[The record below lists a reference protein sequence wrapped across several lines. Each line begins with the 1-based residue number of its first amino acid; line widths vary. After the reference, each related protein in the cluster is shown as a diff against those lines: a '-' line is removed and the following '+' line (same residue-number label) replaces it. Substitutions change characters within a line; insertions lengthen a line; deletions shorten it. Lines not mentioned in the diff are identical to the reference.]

1 MKKTLLL
8 TALMLCGAIQLPA
21 RQLTPE
27 EALQRANAGRIVPA
41 SVAEKLSFTATHN
54 AKALYYVFDNSNG
67 NGFTIVSAD
76 DVAAPILGYSD
87 TGKFDAENIPSN
99 MKAFLADYETEIA
112 WAIENGT
119 STYSTITPMAAKS
132 EIKPLVTT
140 LWDQGSPYNA
150 LCPEDSYGKSYTG
163 CVATAMAQIMNYHEW
178 PVKGTGSNSYI
189 PSKLSNSS
197 SISETQTANFGETTY
212 DWANMVDTYTGNET
226 EAQKD
231 AVATLMYHCGV
242 SAFMIYSSSA
252 SGASS
257 IDAMMALI
265 NNFDYDKSISYH
277 IRNNYHITEWENM
290 IYENLANVGPVY
302 YDGENNEGGHA
313 FVCDGYKDGYFH
325 INWGWSGLSNG
336 YFRLSAL
343 NPNSQGAGGT
353 SAGYN
358 IGQGVL
364 LNIQK
369 NKGGTATP
377 MIICDGDFKASP
389 KNSSKTS
396 GILTFSTGGANGF
409 ANYSTFD
416 LENVKFGIKLV
427 SSSNDVSYLSSTAV
441 DLQSFYI
448 VEKYQIAAKAFTTN
462 GTFKVTP
469 AFQYNGTWYDVQTGI
484 NSINYLTIEVTS
496 TKVTVTSPTLASGL
510 KVSDVTINSPFYL
523 NGYFSIDAKLSCS
536 EEEYLGNIKVALYNP
551 TTGLLT
557 TATDGIPVN
566 VTKNE
571 VQDINIIEMF
581 TGTTIKAGDYNLAFI
596 DAYSNVIS
604 EYYPITLNAAVGS
617 TTIDITDMKMADG
630 NTTAVKQDD
639 FTVISTITCT
649 EGYFTDYLY
658 CLIFPYVYGEQVYS
672 LDGYMSTPQFIE
684 ANQSVDVS
692 FDCDMTTTGTA
703 GSEYFATIFKY
714 DATSNSLT
722 AINQK
727 QILKFTLAEDAGI
740 DAVVVDAVEVKMYP
754 NPADNEIN
762 IETQSDIESI
772 DVWSLSGAKMLGIGA
787 VGDNNTTVDVSSLAA
802 GNYIVTI
809 RTADGV
815 AAKQLI
821 KK

>member
-41 SVAEKLSFTATHN
+41 SVAEKPSFTATRN
-54 AKALYYVFDNSNG
+54 AKTLYYVFDNSNG

-76 DVAAPILGYSD
+76 DAAAPILGYSD
-87 TGKFDAENIPSN
+87 TGKFDAENIPAN

-112 WAIENGT
+112 WAIENGI
-119 STYSTITPMAAKS
+119 STYSTTITPMAAKS

-150 LCPEDSYGKSYTG
+150 LCPEDSYGRSYTG
-163 CVATAMAQIMNYHEW
+163 CVATAIAQIMNYHEW
-178 PVKGTGSNSYI
+178 PVKGTGSTSYI
-189 PSKLSNSS
+189 PTNIK
-197 SISETQTANFGETTY
+197 ETQTANFGATTY
-212 DWANMVDTYTGNET
+212 DWANMADTYTGNET
-226 EAQKD
+226 EAQKN

-242 SAFMIYSSSA
+242 ASYMEYSSSA
-252 SGASS
+252 SGAGTT
-257 IDAMMALI
+257 DAMMALI
-265 NNFDYDKSISYH
+265 NNFGYDKSIHYYF
-277 IRNNYHITEWENM
+277 RDNYHIGDWENM

-302 YDGENNEGGHA
+302 YDGENDEGGHA

-325 INWGWSGLSNG
+325 INWGWSGVSNG

-343 NPNSQGAGGT
+343 NPNVQGAGGT

-358 IGQGVL
+358 VGQGIL
-364 LNIQK
+364 LNIK
-369 NKGGTATP
+369 PDAGGTALP
-377 MIICDGDFKASP
+377 NIVCQGNFNAPP
-389 KNSSKTS
+389 KNETKSASKLIKFSSDS
-396 GILTFSTGGANGF
+396 FI
-409 ANYSTFD
+409 NYSTFD
-416 LENVKFGIKLV
+416 LTVTPGVKLV
-427 SSSNDVSYLSSTAV
+427 STGGTTMYVEANSSIATKAASGGYLYVYENYSVLST
-441 DLQSFYI
+441 
-448 VEKYQIAAKAFTTN
+448 KFTKD
-462 GTFKVTP
+462 GTYTATP
-469 AFQYNGTWYDVQTGI
+469 AYKYNDTWYDVHTGI

-496 TKVTVTSPTLASGL
+496 TKVKVTSPTLASGL

-571 VQDINIIEMF
+571 VQDINILSMF
-581 TGTTIKAGDYNLAFI
+581 SGTTIKAGDYNLAFI

-604 EYYPITLNAAVGS
+604 EYYPITLNAAVTS
-617 TTIDITDMKMADG
+617 TAIDITGIRMADG

-658 CLIFPYVYGEQVYS
+658 CLIFPYIEGQEVRS

-714 DATSNSLT
+714 NATSKGLT
-722 AINQK
+722 AINQNK
-727 QILKFTLAEDAGI
+727 ILKFTLAEDAGI
-740 DAVVVDAVEVKMYP
+740 DAVVVDAIEVKMYP
-754 NPADNEIN
+754 NPADSEIN

-772 DVWSLSGAKMLGIGA
+772 DVWSLSGAKMLGVGA